1 MKSSL
6 NWLRP
11 TQGVSRMAV
20 FGLLVG
26 WLFACDGD
34 VMGPNERRIGPAGGT
49 AILANGA
56 IRVSVPPG
64 ALYEEIWFTVT
75 PGLNVPESDLYVDGS
90 AWEIGPPGT
99 AFALPATLT
108 ISYNPGSVPVGLG
121 EAGLGVFKV
130 NGGDWSLMAN
140 TTANP
145 GSHTASGQIS
155 TLGRFGVGGLA
166 VASMSMAPAS
176 AFLAPNDTA
185 ALKAIPRASD
195 GRSLDSRTV
204 AWSSSDPEIASVNG
218 SGLVTGMTE
227 GTATIT
233 ASCEQ
238 FEAEASVVVTIPTA
252 EVAVSP
258 SNALMNLSQTLQ
270 LVGEARSADGTVLS
284 GRPINWMSS
293 NPTVAA
299 VDGNGL
305 VTSYSVGSATISAI
319 SGGHYGTATIGVHS
333 VLGVVTSSLAD
344 GVARVAY
351 SQTLSASGGNGTY
364 QWFISEGYLPIG
376 LTLQKTT
383 GEISGTPTSSG
394 NHSFTVRVES
404 GDQVATKTVSIFVTP
419 VPVASVQ
426 VTPTAVTM
434 TPAETRQ
441 LTATARDA
449 DGNSIFDRTI
459 VWATGDA
466 SVVTVS
472 STGLL
477 TAKSM
482 GSTTVTAT
490 VGGQPGWAA
499 VSVHNVLTVLDT
511 ELEAGVVA
519 GAYSQ
524 TLDAAGGNGHYQWS
538 LNAGSLPPG
547 LTLQPATGLIS
558 GTPSMSGAFSFVVEV
573 ESDDGQRATA
583 GFSILI
589 HGELAVTTVAL
600 AEGAEAAAYDQT
612 LSAAGGES
620 PFFWTLLADT
630 LPTGLNLDGAAGTI
644 SGTPLTQG
652 SSTFTL
658 QVESA
663 DGQKASKEFSITI
676 QAVPVASVEVTPV
689 TASAAIGQTQLFTA
703 TLRDAAGNILTG
715 RSIIWSSS
723 DQAVATVTQAGVATG
738 VTVGSST
745 IIATAGDV
753 ADMANFAV
761 YAVLGVTTGSLADGL
776 SGSAYSQTL
785 AATGGNGT
793 YVWSLV
799 SGTLPDGLSLDSDTG
814 VISGTP
820 TAPGTSNF
828 TVQVVSGAQA
838 ATRALSITIG

>member
-1 MKSSL
+1 
-6 NWLRP
+6 
-11 TQGVSRMAV
+11 MAV

-34 VMGPNERRIGPAGGT
+34 VTGPDERRIGPAGGT

-56 IRVSVPPG
+56 IRISVPPG

-75 PGLNVPESDLYVDGS
+75 PGLNVPESELYVDGS

-99 AFALPATLT
+99 AFALPATVT
-108 ISYNPGSVPVGLG
+108 ITYNPGSVPVGLG

-130 NGGDWSLMAN
+130 NGGAWSLMAN

-155 TLGRFGVGGLA
+155 TLGRFGVGGLT
-166 VASMSMAPAS
+166 VASMSMTPAS

-204 AWSSSDPEIASVNG
+204 VWSSSDPEIASVTG
-218 SGLVTGMTE
+218 SGLVTGKAQ

-252 EVAVSP
+252 EVVVSP

-270 LVGEARSADGTVLS
+270 LVGEAKSADGTVLS
-284 GRPINWMSS
+284 GRPITWMSS
-293 NPTVAA
+293 NPTVAT

-305 VTSYSVGSATISAI
+305 VISYSVGSATISAI

-333 VLGVVTSSLAD
+333 MLGVLTNTLAD

-351 SQTLSASGGNGTY
+351 SQTLAASGGNGTY
-364 QWFISEGYLPIG
+364 QWSVSEGYLPIG
-376 LTLQKTT
+376 LSLLKSS
-383 GEISGTPTSSG
+383 GEIKGTPTSSG
-394 NHSFTVRVES
+394 THSFTVQVES
-404 GDQVATKTVSIFVTP
+404 GGQVATKAVTIYVSP
-419 VPVASVQ
+419 VPVASVA
-426 VTPTAVTM
+426 VTPNTVTL
-434 TPAETRQ
+434 TPSETRQ
-441 LTATARDA
+441 LTATVLDA
-449 DGNSIFDRTI
+449 SGNPILDRTV

-472 STGLL
+472 SMGLL
-477 TAKSM
+477 TAKGM
-482 GSTTVTAT
+482 GSTTVTAN
-490 VGGQPGWAA
+490 VDGQPGWAS
-499 VSVHNVLTVLDT
+499 VSVHNLLTVLDT
-511 ELEAGVVA
+511 ELEAGVMA

-524 TLDAAGGNGHYQWS
+524 TLDAAGGDGHYVWS
-538 LNAGSLPPG
+538 VSAGSLPTG
-547 LTLQPATGLIS
+547 LTLQPSTGLIS
-558 GTPSMSGAFSFVVEV
+558 GTPSSSGSFSFVVQV
-573 ESDDGQRATA
+573 LSNDGQRATA
-583 GFSILI
+583 GFFIMI
-589 HGELAVTTVAL
+589 HGELAVTTAAL
-600 AEGAEAAAYDQT
+600 AEGAEAAPYSET
-612 LSAAGGES
+612 LNAAGGEE
-620 PFFWTLLADT
+620 PFFWTLVSDT
-630 LPTGLNLDGAAGTI
+630 LPTGLNLDGAEGTI

-663 DGQKASKEFSITI
+663 DGQSASKEFSITI
-676 QAVPVASVEVTPV
+676 QAVPVASVELTPV

-703 TLRDAAGNILTG
+703 ILRDAAGNELTG

-723 DQAVATVTQAGVATG
+723 DQTVATVSQAGVATG
-738 VTVGSST
+738 VAVGSST
-745 IIATAGDV
+745 IIATAGEV
-753 ADMANFAV
+753 TDMANFTV
-761 YAVLGVTTGSLADGL
+761 YSVLGVTTGSLADGV

-793 YVWSLV
+793 YVWSLA
-799 SGTLPDGLSLDSDTG
+799 SGALPDGLSLADDTG

-828 TVQVVSGAQA
+828 TVQVVSGAQT
-838 ATRALSITIG
+838 ATRALTITIG